1 MNKALA
7 YEKVFAEVTTSVSI
21 KLTGRWKNVPA
32 DAYMLIGREGSSLK
46 WL

>member
-21 KLTGRWKNVPA
+21 TLTGRWKKMFQPT
-32 DAYMLIGREGSSLK
+32 RTC
-46 WL
+46 